1 MNNNQS
7 ENKEPDFFTPNAPIK
22 YATAEEKEVIFTCC
36 LFSSLTSLLNQSMLI
51 LIQKIHSGLLRYV
64 FVLEENVKVV
74 DSDKMELLLL

>member
-51 LIQKIHSGLLRYV
+51 LIQDIYFGLLEYMCV
-64 FVLEENVKVV
+64 YLQK
-74 DSDKMELLLL
+74 DSI

>member
-1 MNNNQS
+1 MNNQS

-51 LIQKIHSGLLRYV
+51 LIQDIYFGLLEYMCV
-64 FVLEENVKVV
+64 YLQK
-74 DSDKMELLLL
+74 DAI

>member
-22 YATAEEKEVIFTCC
+22 YAMAEEKEVIFTCC

-51 LIQKIHSGLLRYV
+51 LIQDIYFGLLEYMCV
-64 FVLEENVKVV
+64 YLQK
-74 DSDKMELLLL
+74 DLI